1 MRMVMQRHL
10 NDRLRRFRQDEAGFI
25 SVEAIIV
32 MPLLLWVF
40 LALFVYWD
48 AFRAENTSIKS
59 TYVIADMIS
68 RENFPVNTAYINGM
82 HQVFRY
88 MNDTDEDTWIR
99 VTSVQFRQ
107 SDNTYR
113 VIWSR
118 STNTTR
124 APVHTQATLATQRH
138 RLPVLADQDAV
149 IVVESWRRFTPAFGV
164 GLSRRTFDEF
174 TVVRP
179 RLLLPLPI
187 S

>member
-1 MRMVMQRHL
+1 MIARLHHALRA
-10 NDRLRRFRQDEAGFI
+10 RLRRFRQDEAGFI
-25 SVEAIIV
+25 SIEAIIV

-48 AFRAENTSIKS
+48 AFRTENTSIKS

-68 RENFPVNTAYINGM
+68 REPSPVNMAYINGM

-88 MNDTDEDTWIR
+88 MNATDEDTWIR
-99 VTSVQFRQ
+99 ISSVQFRQ
-107 SDNTYR
+107 SDNSYR

-118 STNTTR
+118 STDTSR
-124 APVHTQATLATQRH
+124 APIHTNATMATQRH
-138 RLPVLADQDAV
+138 RLPILADQDAI
-149 IVVESWRRFTPAFGV
+149 IVVETWRRFTPAFKV
-164 GLSRRTFDEF
+164 GLQRRTFDEF

-179 RLLLPLPI
+179 RLLIPMPI